1 MGVVSRYRVTIN
13 FKLIIMKTLHYI
25 NLTAF
30 LITFGLYASIHFVI
44 YGMIASLCLGVI
56 QLFLGIILVV
66 YSKEF
71 SKKHQNDLKIYWIL
85 AILNIMALII
95 ISETRFGI
103 NSYYTATLTFIIPMF
118 IASYFVYLTY
128 QIQKSFQL

>member
-1 MGVVSRYRVTIN
+1 
-13 FKLIIMKTLHYI
+13 MKTLHYI

-30 LITFGLYASIHFVI
+30 LITFGLYASIHFGI
-44 YGMIASLCLGVI
+44 YGMIASLGLGVI
-56 QLFLGIILVV
+56 QLFLGIVLVV

-71 SKKHQNDLKIYWIL
+71 SNKHQNYLKIYWIL
-85 AILNIMALII
+85 AILNITAII
-95 ISETRFGI
+95 IVTETRHGL
-103 NSYYTATLTFIIPMF
+103 NSYYAATLTFIIPMF